1 MLLPS
6 RTQLERQTILQGR
19 NFYHPRYST
28 EGRRFPLALKS
39 VFNGQALYETAQG
52 KFVVEEGVYLILNA
66 HQPYQIFID
75 SEMEVETF
83 CVNFPDQLAEEVLR
97 CLVTPMDRL
106 LDDPVSDADT
116 PVTFLERTYPND
128 QEVTPHLLALRSAL
142 AQGPPDDAWL
152 EERLHGLMVRLLNVH
167 RNVFREVEKVSAMRQ
182 STRVELYK
190 RLHRAKDYMHAC
202 LSEPLTLKQIAQ
214 VGAMSPHHFL
224 RTFKQVFGLTPHAYL
239 TQKRLERAQWL
250 LTRTPQPITT
260 VCFDVGFESLG
271 SFSTLLRRH
280 VGMSPRTF
288 RQICTKR

>member
-6 RTQLERQTILQGR
+6 RTSLESQTILRGR
-19 NFYHPRYST
+19 NFYHPRYFT

-52 KFVVEEGVYLILNA
+52 RFVVEEGVYLILNA

-97 CLVTPMDRL
+97 CLVTPTDRL
-106 LDDPVSDADT
+106 LDNPARDFDT
-116 PVTFLERTYPND
+116 PVTFLEKTYPND

-142 AQGPPDDAWL
+142 AQGPPEDGWL
-152 EERLHGLMVRLLNVH
+152 EERLRSLIVQMLNAH
-167 RNVFREVEKVSAMRQ
+167 RNVFQEVEKVPAMRQ

-190 RLHRAKDYMHAC
+190 RLHQGKDYMYAC

-214 VGAMSPHHFL
+214 VAAMSPHHFL

-250 LTRTPQPITT
+250 LGRTLQPITT
-260 VCFDVGFESLG
+260 ICFDVGFESLG
-271 SFSTLLRRH
+271 SFSSLFQRH
-280 VGMSPRTF
+280 VGLSPRTF
-288 RQICTKR
+288 RQTHTNC